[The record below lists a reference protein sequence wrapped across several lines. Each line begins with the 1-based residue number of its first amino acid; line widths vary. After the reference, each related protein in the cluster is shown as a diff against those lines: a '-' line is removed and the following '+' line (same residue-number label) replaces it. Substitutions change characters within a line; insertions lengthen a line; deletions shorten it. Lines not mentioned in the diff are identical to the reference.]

1 MLKKLVYMI
10 LLGALFSQF
19 VNAATCDNT
28 ALYKCQ
34 DDLQA
39 ANQNYAILQKQFNA
53 LNTSYSD
60 LLKLN
65 EELGKNLTEVTAER
79 NRYKALYENSSLDKL
94 AVSDFLSLN
103 DRVNLLY
110 FYTDQRMYSFNET
123 INQIRNDFD
132 AKITQVNT
140 QVNNFFFIVILS
152 ILLEIAI
159 FKFNLL
165 KFVVKL
171 KYVNSIY
178 KWAQNSIRQSTKI
191 TSIKKFI
198 FVDDDKSKENKSAP

>member
-1 MLKKLVYMI
+1 MLKKLVYLV
-10 LLGALFSQF
+10 LLCTLFPQF
-19 VNAATCDNT
+19 ISAVTCDNT

-34 DDLQA
+34 DNLQV
-39 ANQNYAILQKQFNA
+39 ANHNYAILQNQFNA

-65 EELGKNLTEVTAER
+65 EELDKNLTEVTAER
-79 NRYKALYENSSLDKL
+79 NRYKALYENSSLVKL

-103 DRVNLLY
+103 DSVKRLY

-140 QVNNFFFIVILS
+140 QVNNFFLIVVLS
-152 ILLEIAI
+152 IVLEIAI
-159 FKFNLL
+159 FKLNLL
-165 KFVVKL
+165 KFVVRL

-178 KWAQNSIRQSTKI
+178 KLVHTRIKQSVMINNIRKN
-191 TSIKKFI
+191 I
-198 FVDDDKSKENKSAP
+198 FVDNDDKSKEN